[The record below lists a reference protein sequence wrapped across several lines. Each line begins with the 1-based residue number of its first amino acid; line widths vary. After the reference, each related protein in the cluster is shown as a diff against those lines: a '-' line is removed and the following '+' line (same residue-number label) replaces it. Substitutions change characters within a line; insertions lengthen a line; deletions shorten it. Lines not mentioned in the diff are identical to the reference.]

1 MIDYYVVATPF
12 LLLGVIALVGFVGCN
27 QFFGLEETEPIPPP
41 DPPINFTAMAG
52 NKEVVLDWFVAPDV
66 TQFHLFRGTMTGN
79 VVADYPSQR
88 LVQLNEI
95 PFHDTDVV
103 NRTQY
108 FYRVTA
114 VNSAGESDLSD
125 EAFATPIA
133 SGQFTPFVDQPPVL
147 GTLHNQDAGFF
158 GMKIVVGSAPIN
170 VEQLGRYFIPGNG
183 KIHEMRIV
191 DAATQMMVPNSQVF
205 VDITK
210 GSSNDFVYET
220 VTGPVQLTPGRA
232 YYIVSVE
239 QIGMDEYYLDDT
251 AVHTTGVAS
260 VPSAASGDGTNF
272 TTTGGMNNTYGPVSF
287 SYS

>member
-41 DPPINFTAMAG
+41 DPPINLSATPG
-52 NKEVVLDWFVAPDV
+52 DKEVILDWFVAPDV
-66 TQFHLFRGTMTGN
+66 TQFHLFRAEMTGN
-79 VVADYPSQR
+79 VIADYPSQR

-95 PFHDTDVV
+95 PFPDTDVV

-125 EAFATPIA
+125 EAFATPVP

-147 GTLHNQDAGFF
+147 GTLHKLDAGFF
-158 GMKIVVGSAPIN
+158 GMKIVVGSNPIN

-183 KIHEMRIV
+183 RIHEMRIV
-191 DAATQMMVPNSQVF
+191 NAATQQMVPNSQVM

-210 GSSNDFVYET
+210 GSPNEFVYEA
-220 VTGPVQLTPGRA
+220 VTGPVTLMPGQE
-232 YYIVSVE
+232 YYIVSLE
-239 QIGMDEYYLDDT
+239 QINMDEYCLDNT
-251 AVHTTGVAS
+251 MIHTTDVAS

-272 TTTGGMNNTYGPVSF
+272 TTIGGANNTYGPVSF